1 MNDNKIAIFVEK
13 YGGMVIGILIGL
25 IILNFSFLY
34 EFFRFILV
42 LGVCAWC
49 GNYFQKN
56 KEKIKAFLKKT
67 IDKM

>member
-1 MNDNKIAIFVEK
+1 MNDNKVANFIEK
-13 YGGMVIGILIGL
+13 YGGMIIGILIGL

-34 EFFRFILV
+34 EFFKFILII
-42 LGVCAWC
+42 GVCAWI

-56 KEKIKAFLKKT
+56 KGKIKEFLKNL